1 MFFFLFINMIFSNIF
16 LALITDVFQEMREK
30 TWNDENDKKNVCFI
44 CDINKAECIN
54 QNIEFKEH
62 IKKHSKWKYIN
73 FMCKIIMEKDVEL
86 NKEEFYVWN
95 LMKKKNI
102 DWLPNK

>member
-1 MFFFLFINMIFSNIF
+1 M
-16 LALITDVFQEMREK
+16 
-30 TWNDENDKKNVCFI
+30 
-44 CDINKAECIN
+44 
-54 QNIEFKEH
+54 
-62 IKKHSKWKYIN
+62 KYIN

-95 LMKKKNI
+95 LMMKKSI